1 MDEDSKD
8 MMQHLLFQA
17 SSLSATNSTEDSM
30 EDSTEDSTEDSM
42 ENSMESSMESS
53 KETIT
58 TDIYGKHKEVCNS
71 LPMATALCRSP
82 QQF

>member
-1 MDEDSKD
+1 MKDEDSKD

-17 SSLSATNSTEDSM
+17 SSLSATNSM
-30 EDSTEDSTEDSM
+30 ESSTEDSAENSM
-42 ENSMESSMESS
+42 ENSAENSTESS

-71 LPMATALCRSP
+71 LPMTTALCRSP

>member
-30 EDSTEDSTEDSM
+30 EDSV
-42 ENSMESSMESS
+42 ESS

>member
-17 SSLSATNSTEDSM
+17 SSLSATNSTEDSTK
-30 EDSTEDSTEDSM
+30 DSTEDSTEDSV
-42 ENSMESSMESS
+42 ENSMESS